1 MRAKV
6 VITCPN
12 PYQTAEKVA
21 PKRGAKDL
29 VEEVSFDEIT
39 EIIGP
44 QTVIVSDV
52 TNATDPTTITRTVC
66 VELDP
71 LFIAGIPA
79 DDNRLIET
87 TVKGVFQKIALAAIA
102 NPTIEV
108 TLGAAVC

>member
-29 VEEVSFDEIT
+29 VEEVPFDEIT

-52 TNATDPTTITRTVC
+52 TDATVPTVITRTVC
-66 VELDP
+66 IELDP
-71 LFIAGIPA
+71 AFVDGIQ
-79 DDNRLIET
+79 DDD
-87 TVKGVFQKIALAAIA
+87 QKIA
-102 NPTIEV
+102 TIEGVYRKVALGAISNPEIAV